1 MDECKNERGIQS
13 LAWRSGWAKEN
24 FLLNFVFRLH
34 KNNRFFI
41 SLVLGAWLVSQ
52 VRSPAQQSGLRI
64 QHCHTYS
71 IGHDCGS
78 ALTPGPGT
86 PYAAGWPKKIPL
98 KNEGLWKQKHRQSKI
113 SLDLRITKEGPGEV
127 RITVY
132 DLMLGED
139 ENAEREKETQRH
151 PLSPGTLDDG
161 V

>member
-41 SLVLGAWLVSQ
+41 SLVLGAWLVP
-52 VRSPAQQSGLRI
+52 SPAEWVKVPALPHL
-64 QHCHTYS
+64 QHRSRLWLSFDPWPTNSLCS
-71 IGHDCGS
+71 
-78 ALTPGPGT
+78 
-86 PYAAGWPKKIPL
+86 GWPKKIPL